1 VVCLRGKL
9 VCYYFVHAHPVR
21 AVNAATAGTDRRR
34 ERTETRARSTS
45 NPVKTYIRLTFFSVA
60 ILFAAYLMAQSTG
73 QTQATGQAQ
82 AKPPTPPQ
90 TKAAAPPQQAK
101 PAVKASETEDP
112 IPPPAPNAL
121 FPAVVARVN
130 AKAVLG
136 RDLEQRVRAELATI
150 GSPAWTDLREDYRKE
165 LTGKALAQLIG
176 DELLYQKAI
185 ASSVVAAQAEIQTE
199 FDKVAKTY
207 PNDAA
212 LNTELANRGMD
223 RRSLMREIGRNLVV
237 EKYIEENI
245 RKKLTVTPAEL
256 SDYYTKNPDQFKHPD
271 MIRTSHILISV
282 PDGATAEQ
290 EKLARQ
296 RAESLLERAKKGEE
310 FAKLAKENSMD
321 PSASQGGDIGLTENG
336 ELASEYEAAAAKLK
350 VGEISSI
357 VRTSYG
363 FHIIKLTDR
372 KKAGMATLEEVRSQL
387 TDFLKGQKENAEVAK
402 LVSALQGVAK
412 IEVLL
417 AGFKA
422 PDSQ

>member
-9 VCYYFVHAHPVR
+9 VCYYSVLVR
-21 AVNAATAGTDRRR
+21 ADNAATAGTDRRR

-60 ILFAAYLMAQSTG
+60 ILFAAYLMAQATG